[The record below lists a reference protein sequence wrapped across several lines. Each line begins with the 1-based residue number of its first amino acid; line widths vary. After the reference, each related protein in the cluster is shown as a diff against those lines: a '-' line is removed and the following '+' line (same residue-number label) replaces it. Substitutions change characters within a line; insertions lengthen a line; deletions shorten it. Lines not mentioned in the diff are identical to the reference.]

1 MTIFAI
7 VMKNTMEKTSREK
20 RIEAFKAFRDKAETT
35 FNSFKDESPSFQ
47 KFHDTYGLNTCPK
60 GRNGGT
66 NERLCEVFYG
76 QRPYD
81 REPELD
87 SVSNISIKR
96 CEDGAFRATSENAER
111 WIRQGNVFR
120 YLCET
125 GATLAFSLLDD
136 GYVLVTLHLP
146 YTERMQPLVKEV
158 VIDFHL
164 DPIKLIPRRLK
175 AYWNKFNLAMVVY
188 SLVGEPKW
196 YHRAYW
202 TCWLFFQQTIKDN
215 YLQERGCYKLA
226 KTLANYVLSVGLSG
240 FLIYLFTIAPQNKDQ
255 SRVELLL
262 ERLIEQA
269 EDRNQKLDAIL
280 SREGSKATTRDSVLR
295 DSIRRRTP

>member
-1 MTIFAI
+1 MRSSHLLVTDDRMMTIFAI

-20 RIEAFKAFRDKAETT
+20 RIEAFKVFRDKAETT

-60 GRNGGT
+60 GRNGGI
-66 NERLCEVFYG
+66 NEKLCEVFYG
-76 QRPYD
+76 SGIYD
-81 REPELD
+81 QERTLD
-87 SVSNISIKR
+87 NNYNVSVRNL
-96 CEDGAFRATSENAER
+96 F
-111 WIRQGNVFR
+111 
-120 YLCET
+120 ET

>member
-1 MTIFAI
+1 
-7 VMKNTMEKTSREK
+7 MEKTSREK
-20 RIEAFKAFRDKAETT
+20 RIEAFRAFRDNAKAT
-35 FNSFKDESPSFQ
+35 FNSFKVGSPSFQ
-47 KFHDTYGLNTCPK
+47 KFDDAYILYVCPE
-60 GRNGGT
+60 GRNGRR
-66 NERLCEVFYG
+66 NERLCEVFY
-76 QRPYD
+76 
-81 REPELD
+81 
-87 SVSNISIKR
+87 
-96 CEDGAFRATSENAER
+96 AFRIYDQEHTVDNN
-111 WIRQGNVFR
+111 WNVLVRNLF
-120 YLCET
+120 ET

-146 YTERMQPLVKEV
+146 YTERMKPLIKEV
-158 VIDFHL
+158 VIDLHL
-164 DPIKLIPRRLK
+164 DPIKLTPRKLK

-196 YHRAYW
+196 YQRVHW
-202 TCWLFFQQTIKDN
+202 ESWLFFKQTIKDN

-255 SRVELLL
+255 SRVEHLL

-269 EDRNQKLDAIL
+269 EDRNQKLDTIL

-295 DSIRRRTP
+295 DSIQRRTP

>member
-1 MTIFAI
+1 
-7 VMKNTMEKTSREK
+7 MEQTSREK
-20 RIEAFKAFRDKAETT
+20 RIEAFRAFRDNAETI
-35 FNSFKDESPSFQ
+35 FNSFKEKSRSFQ
-47 KFHDTYGLNTCPK
+47 KFDDRYILNICPK
-60 GRNGGT
+60 GRNGGR

-81 REPELD
+81 EERELD
-87 SVSNISIKR
+87 SISNISVAK
-96 CEDGAFRATSENAER
+96 CEDSYFRAASENAEC

-120 YLCET
+120 FLFET

-146 YTERMQPLVKEV
+146 YTERMKPRISKV
-158 VIDFHL
+158 VMDLHL
-164 DPIKLIPRRLK
+164 DPRKLTQRRLK
-175 AYWNKFNLAMVVY
+175 IYWELFNLGMEMY
-188 SLVGEPKW
+188 SLTGDPKW
-196 YHRAYW
+196 NQKVYW
-202 TCWLFFQQTIKDN
+202 TCWVFFKQIVKDD

-255 SRVELLL
+255 SRVEHLL

-280 SREGSKATTRDSVLR
+280 SREGCKSTARDSVLR